1 MCTSTWASGQ
11 VGPLLVSIGSNASGI
26 TSKWVDS
33 MNEKGKGC
41 FFIIQNDHRSHF
53 MTAATTL
60 SMYENLYGPAFD
72 MRRELLGLQGRPG
85 FLMSDAFTGNAALH
99 SGIGL
104 LREKFASLYNI
115 RLPQQQPGGW
125 SAHGQ
130 DISFQTASH
139 VFCGFTIYCAI
150 YVWKWCHASST
161 EVYSKRKITFWC
173 QMSADSLFQDQLH
186 SYYKEMNDDSM
197 KQELGF
203 FKNFF
208 SRPKFHTLLCILLRI
223 LLREQ
228 L

>member
-1 MCTSTWASGQ
+1 MNYDQTWILAFRSPKKFLRKTNKARGKHDVNRMSAIINGRHGLTMCTSTWASGQ

-130 DISFQTASH
+130 PQAGHLLSNSFTCILWVH
-139 VFCGFTIYCAI
+139 
-150 YVWKWCHASST
+150 H
-161 EVYSKRKITFWC
+161 
-173 QMSADSLFQDQLH
+173 
-186 SYYKEMNDDSM
+186 
-197 KQELGF
+197 
-203 FKNFF
+203 
-208 SRPKFHTLLCILLRI
+208 LLCHLCLEVVSCI
-223 LLREQ
+223 
-228 L
+228 